1 MGAIVYLNTTTTLPG
16 WVPTVHVRTPQ
27 GFAYE
32 TPMHFV
38 HLYGSGSGLWILST
52 GLVATEKK
60 AGSLA
65 DWVTRVFGAQDI
77 KPSIHP
83 VGHTIRGV
91 WRPGLYFFEEIAQG
105 LGVAEPEQR
114 SAEQALRLLI
124 ERLDEL
130 LLYIEPDSNGL
141 KAYSH
146 KTRELL
152 ILTCTELENN
162 WKHYMILAGA
172 TPVGGQFNTN
182 DYVKLVRPLYLTEYE
197 VQLKA
202 YLSVPPLRPFKGW
215 SAAAP
220 TQSLPWYDAYNKTK
234 HDRNQHF
241 DKATLENCIAGVAAN
256 MVMFAVRFGPISLYE
271 SRGTLS
277 TLVNHLFSLQLR
289 DCRPETFY
297 IPSIQVPAGTTD
309 ALICGNRKEWVQPW
323 LVQPLQI

>member
-1 MGAIVYLNTTTTLPG
+1 MDAIVYFNTMTTLPG
-16 WVPTVHVRTPQ
+16 WVPTVHVQEPR

-32 TPMHFV
+32 TSTHFV
-38 HLYGSGSGLWILST
+38 HLYGRGSDLWILST

-60 AGSLA
+60 AGSLD
-65 DWVTRVFGAQDI
+65 DWVTRVFGARDI
-77 KPSIHP
+77 KHSIHP

-91 WRPGLYFFEEIAQG
+91 WRPGLFYFEEIAQG
-105 LGVAEPEQR
+105 LGVAEQEQR

-152 ILTCTELENN
+152 ILACTELENN
-162 WKHYMILAGA
+162 WKHYMMLAGV
-172 TPVGGQFNTN
+172 TPTGGQFNTN
-182 DYVKLVRPLYLTEYE
+182 EYVKLVGPLYLTEYE
-197 VQLKA
+197 VQLKP
-202 YLSVPPLRPFKGW
+202 YLTVPSLRPFKTW
-215 SAAAP
+215 SPSAP

-234 HDRNQHF
+234 HDRTQHF
-241 DKATLENCIAGVAAN
+241 DKATLENCISAVAAN
-256 MVMFAVRFGPISLYE
+256 VVMFSVRFGPISLYE

-277 TLVNHLFSLQLR
+277 TLVNHLFGLHLR

-297 IPSIQVPAGTTD
+297 IPSIQVPDGTTE
-309 ALICGNRKEWVQPW
+309 ALICGGRKEWAQPW
-323 LVQPLQI
+323 VVQPLQI